1 MSRTEGNRL
10 KALAGGAAMACVLA
24 GSAAMMPGTTAS
36 AAPVAVAASSA
47 VFGMTVWSPMRTP
60 ARVNCV
66 RTNCPGPYH
75 GDWAIDFIDTDRST
89 LDPLYAVA
97 PGIVHIGALIG
108 NNTCAMPVNYGSW
121 VWIDHGEGRTTRYT
135 HLHGVLVKEGQRV
148 TPRTRLGSMGH
159 NGNRPPCLAN
169 YLHMEF
175 RVNNVK
181 VPPPDMLACV
191 GTKRVT
197 MPASLGYAE
206 WNLVPTNQNPK
217 TGLKPNIFTHPS
229 TNACLP

>member
-1 MSRTEGNRL
+1 MTRDNGL
-10 KALAGGAAMACVLA
+10 KALALGAALTCALA
-24 GSAAMMPGTTAS
+24 GSVPVITAV
-36 AAPVAVAASSA
+36 AAPVAVAVVPSA
-47 VFGMTVWSPMRTP
+47 VFGVPVWSPLRTP

-75 GDWAIDFIDTDRST
+75 GYWAIDFIDTDRST

-97 PGIVHIGALIG
+97 PGIVHVGALMG
-108 NNTCAMPVNYGSW
+108 NDTCSPVTTYGSW
-121 VWIDHGEGRTTRYT
+121 VWVDHGAGRTTRYT
-135 HLHGVLVKEGQRV
+135 HLYNVLVKEGQRV
-148 TPRTRLGSMGH
+148 TPRTQLGSMGH
-159 NGNRPPCLAN
+159 NGNRAPCEAN

-175 RVNNVK
+175 RVNGVRVK
-181 VPPPDMLACV
+181 PPAMFACV
-191 GTKRVT
+191 GTTRVT

-206 WNLVPTNQNPK
+206 WDLVPTNQNPK